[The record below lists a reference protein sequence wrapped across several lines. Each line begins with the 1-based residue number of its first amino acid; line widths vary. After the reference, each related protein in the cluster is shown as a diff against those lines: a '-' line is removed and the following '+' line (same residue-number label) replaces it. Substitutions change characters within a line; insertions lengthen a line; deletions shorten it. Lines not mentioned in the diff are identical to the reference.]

1 MAFSLRLPPALEA
14 DARARCER
22 LGISLNALVCVA
34 LDAYL
39 RAPSQSA
46 VQHPAEGREA
56 AGAGLVS
63 VSTTCT
69 TPIEVPAACVAAPV
83 PEPVPAPAPAPV
95 VPSQKPVL
103 TAPPLAALVPP
114 SVAVAPALSRVERRR
129 LERASKK
136 R

>member
-39 RAPSQSA
+39 RAPSQS
-46 VQHPAEGREA
+46 VGQTM
-56 AGAGLVS
+56 VS
-63 VSTTCT
+63 AS
-69 TPIEVPAACVAAPV
+69 
-83 PEPVPAPAPAPV
+83 PAPLLAPEQGEVLVTP
-95 VPSQKPVL
+95 PKRLTNEPFSGSKPEEKPVL

>member
-14 DARARCER
+14 DARSRCER
-22 LGISLNALVCVA
+22 LGISLNALLCVA

-39 RAPSQSA
+39 RTPSQPA
-46 VQHPAEGREA
+46 AQHPAEGREA
-56 AGAGLVS
+56 AGLVS

-69 TPIEVPAACVAAPV
+69 TPVEAPAACVAAPV
-83 PEPVPAPAPAPV
+83 PEPLPAPV
-95 VPSQKPVL
+95 PRQKPVL
-103 TAPPLAALVPP
+103 TAPPLAAPVPP
-114 SVAVAPALSRVERRR
+114 PVAVAPALSRAERRR